1 MAAMPAEESESDILP
16 FAIDGD
22 NGLAG
27 DAMQGNPD
35 LQPGQMLLPSS
46 PLLLTKSSELLVL
59 YALQP

>member
-22 NGLAG
+22 NGPAG
-27 DAMQGNPD
+27 DAMQGNTD
-35 LQPGQMLLPSS
+35 LQPGQTLLPCSL
-46 PLLLTKSSELLVL
+46 LLLTNLKNSLLL